1 MLRMDLLRWLASLSL
16 SLCAAT
22 ATAHHSFDGVF
33 DRTKGVKLVGVIT
46 KVDWVNPHI
55 YLYMAVPDK
64 KGMVTT
70 WRLESAPPS
79 FWRRTGMTKEK
90 FLSHGDTVIVNANPA
105 RRKSADHLGLF
116 QKLTRTDGTYVQSDA
131 FVAGEY
137 Q

>member
-1 MLRMDLLRWLASLSL
+1 MLRRAMGHCLTGLPLLALAMGAS
-16 SLCAAT
+16 
-22 ATAHHSFDGVF
+22 AHHSFDGVF
-33 DRTKGVKLVGVIT
+33 DRSKGVKLVGVIT

-64 KGMVTT
+64 KGVITT

-105 RRKSADHLGLF
+105 RKKSVDHLGLF
-116 QKLTRTDGTYVQSDA
+116 QKLTRKDGTYVQSDA